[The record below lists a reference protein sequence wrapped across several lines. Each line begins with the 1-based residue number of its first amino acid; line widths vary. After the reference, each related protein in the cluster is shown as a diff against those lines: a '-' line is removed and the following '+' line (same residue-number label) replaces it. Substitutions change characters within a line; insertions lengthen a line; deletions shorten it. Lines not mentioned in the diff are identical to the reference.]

1 VVVDISKRN
10 QIHPVALEVLVAEE
24 MQDLQVEQHPQVQL
38 TLVVE
43 VVGQHTIQGLELEE
57 QEVQV

>member
-1 VVVDISKRN
+1 VVVLIMLLL
-10 QIHPVALEVLVAEE
+10 ALEVLVVELMEE
-24 MQDLQVEQHPQVQL
+24 LQVEQHPQVQL

-43 VVGQHTIQGLELEE
+43 VEGHHMQVLELEV